1 MNTAMNRLDK
11 MKIAPKDDEKVAP
24 QSVGSQ
30 GMFSTVKELP
40 PDKIF
45 FTKSAFKA
53 DTDSRKMNLGVGAY
67 RTNDGKPYVLNIVK
81 KVEADLLA
89 DENQGLLNKEYL
101 PIGGDAEFVKLS
113 QTLILGNDSPSM
125 KNGTVAGVQSLSGT
139 GALRLLFN
147 FVKNNFPN
155 SIVYKSNPTWGNH
168 RKIIMKAGLE
178 QRDYRYFD
186 PKTRGLDFQGMCED
200 LSKAPRGS
208 VILLH
213 ACAHNPT
220 GVDPTK
226 AQWNKI
232 ADICAA
238 NGLIPLFD
246 CAYQGYATGSLVNDR
261 YATCLFDQRGFE
273 MLLSQSYS
281 KNMGLY
287 GERAGCATVVC
298 KTPEARKAA
307 QTQLCAVVRPM
318 YSNPP
323 KHGAY
328 IAKRILGNP
337 TYYAAWEEELA
348 MMANRILAMR
358 KQLRNEV
365 EKMRTPGT
373 WNHITDQIGMF
384 TYTGLTKDQVM
395 YMRKKYHIY
404 FLESGRI
411 SVAGLSTSNINYFAK
426 AMDDAV
432 RNC

>member
-1 MNTAMNRLDK
+1 MNRLEK
-11 MKIAPKDDEKVAP
+11 MKIAPKEEKTAEP
-24 QSVGSQ
+24 QVVGSQ
-30 GMFSTVKELP
+30 GMFSTVQELP

-53 DTDSRKMNLGVGAY
+53 DTDSRKINLGIGAY

-89 DENQGLLNKEYL
+89 DENKGLINKEYL
-101 PIGGDAEFVKLS
+101 PIGGDAGFVKLS
-113 QTLILGNDSPSM
+113 QQLILGDNSPSM
-125 KNGTVAGVQSLSGT
+125 KNGFVAGVQALSGT

-147 FVKNNFPN
+147 FIANNFPN
-155 SIVYKSNPTWGNH
+155 AIVYKSAPTWGNH
-168 RKIIMKAGLE
+168 RKIILKAGLA

-186 PKTRGLDFQGMCED
+186 ASTKGLDFQGMCED

-220 GVDPTK
+220 GVDPTN

-238 NGLIPLFD
+238 GGLLPLFD
-246 CAYQGYATGSLVNDR
+246 CAYQGYATGSLTNDR
-261 YATCLFDQRGFE
+261 YATTLFDARGME
-273 MLLSQSYS
+273 MLIAQSYS

-287 GERAGCATVVC
+287 GERAGCASVVC
-298 KTPEARKAA
+298 RTPEAKKAA

-337 TYYAAWEEELA
+337 TYYAAWQEELS

-365 EKMRTPGT
+365 EKLGTPGK
-373 WNHITDQIGMF
+373 WNHITEQIGMF
-384 TYTGLTKDQVM
+384 TYTGLTKAQVL

-411 SVAGLSTSNINYFAK
+411 SVAGLSTSNIGYFAN

-432 RNC
+432 RNCHS